1 MRVKNRKTIWNLS
14 LRSFR
19 ASGKRNVIAAAAI
32 ALTTLLFTSLF
43 TIVMSLNSSYQTYTF
58 RQIGGYAHGT
68 FKDVTEEQAQDISGH
83 RKVKATGE
91 RIVAGTISDGVFAK
105 VPAEISYMDSNN
117 TKWSYIELEEGRE
130 PEAENEIIMDKAA
143 LELLG
148 VTPEIGAEISLTYQ
162 ISDKNQNG
170 GSRTDTFVLAGWW
183 EYDSISPVHFI
194 NVSRTYVKNLEKEME
209 KEGME
214 PFRTDLSV
222 MLPSSMNIDGTM
234 EEIEKDLGYQRE
246 DPDAGNYVNYGVNW
260 GYTSTQ
266 AESELDPG
274 MVIAM
279 AAFLILVIFTGYL
292 IIYNIFQISV
302 TGDIRYYGLLKTIG
316 VTPRQLKRIIRQQAL
331 LLCTIGCPLGL
342 AVGWA
347 VGYLLVPVV
356 IEKSSLGEI
365 SARVSSSP
373 VIFIVSALFAVVTV
387 LLSCGRPGRMA
398 AKVSPVEAVKYTE
411 SGNFSRRQRRSRGAG
426 IGRMALANLGRNKKK
441 TVLVVVSLSLSVV
454 LLAVTFQF
462 TGGFSMEKYL
472 AEKTCADFIVGST
485 DYFRFRGG
493 RPDSGI
499 SEETV
504 KMIQANT
511 EIERGGQAWAVS
523 GEDPKVWMSEEQFRE
538 NAYGASGEMIRQEL
552 SYRER
557 RGEKIEASLQV
568 EGMDN
573 ALLEKLTVLAG
584 DIKPLQDPEAKAIAV
599 TVDTD
604 DYGNPEGG
612 DAAPQ
617 PGEKLTVT
625 YVDEGYY
632 EDSRTGEPVTD
643 ATPEEYIRYHIEK
656 SHDVEYTVCAVV
668 TVPYQISFRY
678 GLMYSMEAVMGTE
691 QLRRDSGT
699 ELESLLYMFDTPDRE
714 AEKAAETFLAGMTAG
729 ETSGLMYESKDLVR
743 KDFQGFQQMFLLL
756 GGALCAIVSI
766 VGILNFFN
774 AILTGI
780 LARRREFA
788 MLQAVGMT
796 GKQLKKMLMEEGLIY
811 AGTTILIS
819 LVLIL
824 AMEPLTGR
832 MLESMFWF
840 FEYHFSVTA
849 VFVTAPVFLFLGVA
863 LPLAVYR
870 SIAKL
875 TIVERLRETE

>member
-83 RKVKATGE
+83 RKVKAAGE

-143 LELLG
+143 LELLD

-246 DPDAGNYVNYGVNW
+246 DPDVENYVNYGVNW

-331 LLCTIGCPLGL
+331 LLCAIGCPLGL
-342 AVGWA
+342 AAGWA

-411 SGNFSRRQRRSRGAG
+411 SGNFSRRQRRSRRAG

-441 TVLVVVSLSLSVV
+441 TVLVVVSLSLSVA

-504 KMIQANT
+504 KTIQANT
-511 EIERGGQAWAVS
+511 EMESGGQAWAVS

-604 DYGNPEGG
+604 DYGNPESG
-612 DAAPQ
+612 DVAPQ

-656 SHDVEYTVCAVV
+656 SHDVEYTICAVV

-678 GLMYSMEAVMGTE
+678 ELMYSMEAVMGTE
-691 QLRRDSGT
+691 QLRKDSGT

-780 LARRREFA
+780 LARKREFA

>member
-143 LELLG
+143 LELLD

-234 EEIEKDLGYQRE
+234 EEIEKNLGYQRE
-246 DPDAGNYVNYGVNW
+246 DPDVENYVNYGVNW

-331 LLCTIGCPLGL
+331 LLCAIGCPLGL
-342 AVGWA
+342 AAGWA

-411 SGNFSRRQRRSRGAG
+411 SGNFSRRQRRSRRAG

-504 KMIQANT
+504 KTIQANT
-511 EIERGGQAWAVS
+511 EMESGGQAWAVS

-604 DYGNPEGG
+604 DYGNPESG
-612 DAAPQ
+612 DVAPQ

-656 SHDVEYTVCAVV
+656 SHDVEYTICAVV

-678 GLMYSMEAVMGTE
+678 ELMYSMEAVMGTE
-691 QLRRDSGT
+691 QLRKDSGT

-780 LARRREFA
+780 LARKREFA

>member
-105 VPAEISYMDSNN
+105 VPAEISYMDPNN

-143 LELLG
+143 LELLD

-194 NVSRTYVKNLEKEME
+194 NVSRTYVENLEKEME

-274 MVIAM
+274 IVIAM

-331 LLCTIGCPLGL
+331 LLCAIGCPPGL
-342 AVGWA
+342 AAGWA

-356 IEKSSLGEI
+356 IEKSSQGEI

-411 SGNFSRRQRRSRGAG
+411 SGNFSRRQRRSRRAG

-441 TVLVVVSLSLSVV
+441 TILVVVSLSLSVA

-504 KMIQANT
+504 KTIQANT
-511 EIERGGQAWAVS
+511 EMESGGQAWAVS

-604 DYGNPEGG
+604 DYGNPESG
-612 DAAPQ
+612 DVAPQ

-678 GLMYSMEAVMGTE
+678 GLMYSMKAVMGTE
-691 QLRRDSGT
+691 QLRKDSGT
-699 ELESLLYMFDTPDRE
+699 ELESLLYMFDTPDQA

-780 LARRREFA
+780 LARKREFA

-811 AGTTILIS
+811 AGTTVLIS

>member
-183 EYDSISPVHFI
+183 EYDAISPVHFI
-194 NVSRTYVKNLEKEME
+194 NVSRAYVKNLEKEME
-209 KEGME
+209 KKGME

-279 AAFLILVIFTGYL
+279 AVFLILVIFTGYL

-331 LLCTIGCPLGL
+331 LLCAIGCPLGL
-342 AVGWA
+342 AAGWA

-411 SGNFSRRQRRSRGAG
+411 SGNFSRRQRRSRRAG

-511 EIERGGQAWAVS
+511 ESERGGQAWAVS

-643 ATPEEYIRYHIEK
+643 ATPEEYIQYHIEK

-729 ETSGLMYESKDLVR
+729 ETSGLMYESKDLAR
-743 KDFQGFQQMFLLL
+743 KDFQGFQQMFLFL

-780 LARRREFA
+780 LARKREFA

-811 AGTTILIS
+811 AGTTVLIS

-832 MLESMFWF
+832 MLESIFWF

>member
-68 FKDVTEEQAQDISGH
+68 FKDVTEEQAQDITGH
-83 RKVKATGE
+83 RKVKAAGE

-183 EYDSISPVHFI
+183 EYDSICPVHFI
-194 NVSRTYVKNLEKEME
+194 NVSRTYVENLEKEME

-214 PFRTDLSV
+214 PFRIDLSV

-246 DPDAGNYVNYGVNW
+246 DPDAENYVNYGVNW

-316 VTPRQLKRIIRQQAL
+316 VTPRQLKRIIRQQAV
-331 LLCTIGCPLGL
+331 LLCAIGCPLGL
-342 AVGWA
+342 VTGWM

-356 IEKSSLGEI
+356 IERSSLGEI

-411 SGNFSRRQRRSRGAG
+411 SGNFSRRQRRSRRAG

-441 TVLVVVSLSLSVV
+441 TVLVVVSLSLSVA
-454 LLAVTFQF
+454 LLAITFQF

-493 RPDSGI
+493 SPDSGI

-511 EIERGGQAWAVS
+511 EMESGGQAWAVS
-523 GEDPKVWMSEEQFRE
+523 GEDPKVWISEEQFRE

-691 QLRRDSGT
+691 QLRKDSGT

-729 ETSGLMYESKDLVR
+729 ETSGLMYESKDLAR

-780 LARRREFA
+780 LARKREFA

-811 AGTTILIS
+811 AGTTVLIS

>member
-1 MRVKNRKTIWNLS
+1 MRVKNRKTIRNLS

-19 ASGKRNVIAAAAI
+19 ASGKRNVIAVAAI

-183 EYDSISPVHFI
+183 EYDSICPVHFI

-331 LLCTIGCPLGL
+331 LLCAIGCPLGL
-342 AVGWA
+342 AAGWA

-356 IEKSSLGEI
+356 IEQSSLGEI

-411 SGNFSRRQRRSRGAG
+411 SGNFSRRQRRSRRAG

-604 DYGNPEGG
+604 DYGNPESG
-612 DAAPQ
+612 DVAPQ

-678 GLMYSMEAVMGTE
+678 GLMYSMKAVMGTE
-691 QLRRDSGT
+691 QLRKDSGT

-729 ETSGLMYESKDLVR
+729 ETSGLMYESKDLAR

-780 LARRREFA
+780 LARKREFA

-811 AGTTILIS
+811 AGTTVLIS

>member
-68 FKDVTEEQAQDISGH
+68 FKDVTEEQVRDISGH
-83 RKVKATGE
+83 RKVKAAGE

-183 EYDSISPVHFI
+183 EYDSICPVHFI

-331 LLCTIGCPLGL
+331 LLCAIGCPLGL
-342 AVGWA
+342 AAGWA

-411 SGNFSRRQRRSRGAG
+411 SGNFSRRQRRSRRAG

-493 RPDSGI
+493 SPDSGI

-504 KMIQANT
+504 ETIQANT
-511 EIERGGQAWAVS
+511 EMESGGQAWAVS

-643 ATPEEYIRYHIEK
+643 ATPEEYVRYHIEK

-668 TVPYQISFRY
+668 IVPYQISFRY

-691 QLRRDSGT
+691 QLRKDSGT
-699 ELESLLYMFDTPDRE
+699 ELDSLLYMFDTPDRE

-729 ETSGLMYESKDLVR
+729 ETSGLMYESKDLAR

-756 GGALCAIVSI
+756 GGALCAIVSV

-780 LARRREFA
+780 LARKREFA

-811 AGTTILIS
+811 AGTTVLIS

>member
-1 MRVKNRKTIWNLS
+1 MRVKNRKTIRNLS

-194 NVSRTYVKNLEKEME
+194 NVSRAYVKNLEKEME
-209 KEGME
+209 KKGME

-331 LLCTIGCPLGL
+331 LLCAIGCPLGL
-342 AVGWA
+342 AAGWA

-356 IEKSSLGEI
+356 IEKSSLEEI

-411 SGNFSRRQRRSRGAG
+411 SGNFSRRQRRSRRAG

-441 TVLVVVSLSLSVV
+441 TILVVVSLSLSVV

-678 GLMYSMEAVMGTE
+678 GLMYSMKAVMGTE
-691 QLRRDSGT
+691 QLRKDSGT

-729 ETSGLMYESKDLVR
+729 ETSGLMYESKDLAR

-780 LARRREFA
+780 LARKREFA

>member
-68 FKDVTEEQAQDISGH
+68 FKDVKEEQAQDISGH

-91 RIVAGTISDGVFAK
+91 RIVTGTISDGVFAK

-143 LELLG
+143 LDLLG

-183 EYDSISPVHFI
+183 EYDSICPVHFI

-222 MLPSSMNIDGTM
+222 ILPSSMNIDGTM

-246 DPDAGNYVNYGVNW
+246 DPDAENYVNYGVNW

-331 LLCTIGCPLGL
+331 LLCAIGCPLGL
-342 AVGWA
+342 AAGWA

-356 IEKSSLGEI
+356 IERSSLGEI

-411 SGNFSRRQRRSRGAG
+411 SGNFSRRQRRSRSAG

-441 TVLVVVSLSLSVV
+441 TILVVVSLSLSVA

-493 RPDSGI
+493 SPDSGI

-504 KMIQANT
+504 KTIRANT

-643 ATPEEYIRYHIEK
+643 ATPEEYIQYHIEK

-678 GLMYSMEAVMGTE
+678 GLRYSMEAVMGTE
-691 QLRRDSGT
+691 QLRKDSGT
-699 ELESLLYMFDTPDRE
+699 ELDSLLYMFDTPDQE
-714 AEKAAETFLAGMTAG
+714 AEKTAETFLAGMTAG
-729 ETSGLMYESKDLVR
+729 ETSGLMYESKDLAR

-780 LARRREFA
+780 LARKREFA

-811 AGTTILIS
+811 AGTTVLIS

-875 TIVERLRETE
+875 TIMERLRETE

>member
-68 FKDVTEEQAQDISGH
+68 FKDVTEEQVQDISGH

-274 MVIAM
+274 MMIAM

-331 LLCTIGCPLGL
+331 LLCAIGCPPGL
-342 AVGWA
+342 AAGWA

-411 SGNFSRRQRRSRGAG
+411 SGNFSRRQRRSRRAG

-504 KMIQANT
+504 KTIQANT
-511 EIERGGQAWAVS
+511 EMESGGQAWAVS

-604 DYGNPEGG
+604 DYGNPESG
-612 DAAPQ
+612 DVAPQ

-678 GLMYSMEAVMGTE
+678 GLMYSMKAVMGTE
-691 QLRRDSGT
+691 QLRKDSGT
-699 ELESLLYMFDTPDRE
+699 ELESLLYMFDTPDRA

-780 LARRREFA
+780 LARKREFA

-811 AGTTILIS
+811 AGTTVLIS

>member
-1 MRVKNRKTIWNLS
+1 
-14 LRSFR
+14 
-19 ASGKRNVIAAAAI
+19 
-32 ALTTLLFTSLF
+32 
-43 TIVMSLNSSYQTYTF
+43 
-58 RQIGGYAHGT
+58 
-68 FKDVTEEQAQDISGH
+68 
-83 RKVKATGE
+83 
-91 RIVAGTISDGVFAK
+91 
-105 VPAEISYMDSNN
+105 
-117 TKWSYIELEEGRE
+117 
-130 PEAENEIIMDKAA
+130 
-143 LELLG
+143 
-148 VTPEIGAEISLTYQ
+148 
-162 ISDKNQNG
+162 
-170 GSRTDTFVLAGWW
+170 
-183 EYDSISPVHFI
+183 
-194 NVSRTYVKNLEKEME
+194 
-209 KEGME
+209 
-214 PFRTDLSV
+214 
-222 MLPSSMNIDGTM
+222 
-234 EEIEKDLGYQRE
+234 
-246 DPDAGNYVNYGVNW
+246 
-260 GYTSTQ
+260 
-266 AESELDPG
+266 
-274 MVIAM
+274 
-279 AAFLILVIFTGYL
+279 
-292 IIYNIFQISV
+292 
-302 TGDIRYYGLLKTIG
+302 
-316 VTPRQLKRIIRQQAL
+316 
-331 LLCTIGCPLGL
+331 
-342 AVGWA
+342 
-347 VGYLLVPVV
+347 
-356 IEKSSLGEI
+356 
-365 SARVSSSP
+365 
-373 VIFIVSALFAVVTV
+373 
-387 LLSCGRPGRMA
+387 
-398 AKVSPVEAVKYTE
+398 
-411 SGNFSRRQRRSRGAG
+411 
-426 IGRMALANLGRNKKK
+426 
-441 TVLVVVSLSLSVV
+441 
-454 LLAVTFQF
+454 
-462 TGGFSMEKYL
+462 MEKYL

-729 ETSGLMYESKDLVR
+729 ETSGLMYESKDLAR
-743 KDFQGFQQMFLLL
+743 KDFQGFQQMFLFL

-780 LARRREFA
+780 LARKREFA

>member
-105 VPAEISYMDSNN
+105 VPAEISYMDPNN

-130 PEAENEIIMDKAA
+130 PEVENEIIMDKAA

-183 EYDSISPVHFI
+183 EYDAISPVHFI
-194 NVSRTYVKNLEKEME
+194 NVSRTYVENLEKEME

-222 MLPSSMNIDGTM
+222 MLSSSMNIDGTM

-331 LLCTIGCPLGL
+331 LLCAIGCPPGL
-342 AVGWA
+342 AAGWA

-411 SGNFSRRQRRSRGAG
+411 SGNFSRRQRRSRRAG

-472 AEKTCADFIVGST
+472 AEKNCADFIVGST

-493 RPDSGI
+493 ISDSGI

-504 KMIQANT
+504 ETIQANT
-511 EIERGGQAWAVS
+511 EMESGGQAWAVS
-523 GEDPKVWMSEEQFRE
+523 GEDPKVWISEEEFRE
-538 NAYGASGEMIRQEL
+538 NAYGVSGEMIRQEL

-584 DIKPLQDPEAKAIAV
+584 DIKPLQDPEAQAIAV

-643 ATPEEYIRYHIEK
+643 ATPEEYIQYHIEK

-678 GLMYSMEAVMGTE
+678 GLRYSMEAVMGTE
-691 QLRRDSGT
+691 QLRKDSGT

-729 ETSGLMYESKDLVR
+729 ETSGLMYESKDLAR

-780 LARRREFA
+780 LARKREFA

>member
-19 ASGKRNVIAAAAI
+19 VSGKRNVIAAAAI

-162 ISDKNQNG
+162 ITDKNQNG

-194 NVSRTYVKNLEKEME
+194 NVSRTYVENLEKEME

-331 LLCTIGCPLGL
+331 LLCAIGCPLGL
-342 AVGWA
+342 AAGWA

-411 SGNFSRRQRRSRGAG
+411 SGNFSRRQRRSRRAG

-604 DYGNPEGG
+604 DYGNPESG
-612 DAAPQ
+612 DVAPQ

-678 GLMYSMEAVMGTE
+678 GLMYSMKAVMGTE
-691 QLRRDSGT
+691 QLRKDSGT
-699 ELESLLYMFDTPDRE
+699 ELESLLYMFDTPDRA

-780 LARRREFA
+780 LARKREFA

>member
-209 KEGME
+209 KKGME

-234 EEIEKDLGYQRE
+234 EGIEKDLGYQRE

-331 LLCTIGCPLGL
+331 LLCAIGCPLGL
-342 AVGWA
+342 AAGWA

-411 SGNFSRRQRRSRGAG
+411 SGNFSRRQRRSRRAG

-493 RPDSGI
+493 ISDSGI

-504 KMIQANT
+504 KTIQANT
-511 EIERGGQAWAVS
+511 EIESGGQAWAVS

-538 NAYGASGEMIRQEL
+538 NAYGVSGEMIRQEL

-678 GLMYSMEAVMGTE
+678 GLMYSMKAVMGTE
-691 QLRRDSGT
+691 QLRKDSGT
-699 ELESLLYMFDTPDRE
+699 ELDSLLYMFDTPDRE

-729 ETSGLMYESKDLVR
+729 ETSGLMYESKDLAR

-832 MLESMFWF
+832 LLESMFWF

>member
-331 LLCTIGCPLGL
+331 LLCAIGCPLGL
-342 AVGWA
+342 AAGWA

-411 SGNFSRRQRRSRGAG
+411 SGNFSRRQRRSRRAG

-499 SEETV
+499 SEEIV
-504 KMIQANT
+504 KMIQANA

-523 GEDPKVWMSEEQFRE
+523 GEDSKVWMSEEQFRE

-643 ATPEEYIRYHIEK
+643 ATPEEYIQYHIEK

-729 ETSGLMYESKDLVR
+729 ETSGLMYESKDLAR

-780 LARRREFA
+780 LARKREFA

>member
-183 EYDSISPVHFI
+183 EYDAISPVHFI

-331 LLCTIGCPLGL
+331 LLCAIGCPLGL

-411 SGNFSRRQRRSRGAG
+411 SGNFSRRQRRSRRAG

-441 TVLVVVSLSLSVV
+441 TILVVVSLSLSVV

-493 RPDSGI
+493 IPDSGI

-504 KMIQANT
+504 KMIQANS
-511 EIERGGQAWAVS
+511 EMESGGQAWAVS

-729 ETSGLMYESKDLVR
+729 ETSGLMYESKDLAR
-743 KDFQGFQQMFLLL
+743 KDFQGFQQMFLFL

>member
-1 MRVKNRKTIWNLS
+1 MRVKNRKTIRNLS

-246 DPDAGNYVNYGVNW
+246 DPDAENYVNYGVNW

-331 LLCTIGCPLGL
+331 LLCAIGCPLGL
-342 AVGWA
+342 AAGWA

-356 IEKSSLGEI
+356 IERSSLGEI

-411 SGNFSRRQRRSRGAG
+411 SGNFSRRQRRSRRAG

-441 TVLVVVSLSLSVV
+441 TILVVVSLSLSVV

-493 RPDSGI
+493 SPDSGI
-499 SEETV
+499 SEKTVET
-504 KMIQANT
+504 IRANT
-511 EIERGGQAWAVS
+511 EMESGGQAWAVS

-678 GLMYSMEAVMGTE
+678 GLMYSMGAVMGTE
-691 QLRRDSGT
+691 QLRKDSGT
-699 ELESLLYMFDTPDRE
+699 GLESLLYMFDTPDRE

-729 ETSGLMYESKDLVR
+729 ETSGLMYESKDLAR

-780 LARRREFA
+780 LARKREFA

>member
-83 RKVKATGE
+83 RKVKAAGE

-143 LELLG
+143 LDLLG

-170 GSRTDTFVLAGWW
+170 GSRTDTFVLVGWW
-183 EYDSISPVHFI
+183 EYDAISPVHFI

-222 MLPSSMNIDGTM
+222 ILPSSMNIDGTM

-246 DPDAGNYVNYGVNW
+246 DPDAENYVNYGVNW

-331 LLCTIGCPLGL
+331 LLCAIGCPLGL
-342 AVGWA
+342 AAGWA

-356 IEKSSLGEI
+356 IERSSLGEI

-411 SGNFSRRQRRSRGAG
+411 SGNFSRRQRRSRSAG

-441 TVLVVVSLSLSVV
+441 TILVVVSLSLSVA

-493 RPDSGI
+493 SPDSGI

-504 KMIQANT
+504 KTIRANT

-523 GEDPKVWMSEEQFRE
+523 GEDPKVWISEEQFRE

-643 ATPEEYIRYHIEK
+643 ATPEEYIQYHIEK

-678 GLMYSMEAVMGTE
+678 GLRYSMEAVMGTE
-691 QLRRDSGT
+691 QLRKDSGT
-699 ELESLLYMFDTPDRE
+699 ELDSLLYMFDTPDQE
-714 AEKAAETFLAGMTAG
+714 AEKTAETFLAGMTAG
-729 ETSGLMYESKDLVR
+729 ETSGLMYESKDLAR

-780 LARRREFA
+780 LARKREFA

-811 AGTTILIS
+811 AGTTVLIS

-875 TIVERLRETE
+875 TIMERLRETE

>member
-1 MRVKNRKTIWNLS
+1 MRVKNRKTIRNLS

-83 RKVKATGE
+83 RKVKAAGE

-130 PEAENEIIMDKAA
+130 PEAENEIIMDKVA

-162 ISDKNQNG
+162 ISDKNQDG

-331 LLCTIGCPLGL
+331 LLCAIGCPPGL
-342 AVGWA
+342 AAGWA

-356 IEKSSLGEI
+356 IERSSLGEI

-411 SGNFSRRQRRSRGAG
+411 SGNFSRRQRRSRRAG

-441 TVLVVVSLSLSVV
+441 TILVVVSLSLSVV

-493 RPDSGI
+493 SPDSGI
-499 SEETV
+499 SEKTVET
-504 KMIQANT
+504 IRANT
-511 EIERGGQAWAVS
+511 EMESGGQAWAVS

-643 ATPEEYIRYHIEK
+643 ATPEEYIQYHVEK

-678 GLMYSMEAVMGTE
+678 GLMYSMNAVMGTE
-691 QLRRDSGT
+691 QLRKDSGK
-699 ELESLLYMFDTPDRE
+699 ELYSLLYMFDTPDWE
-714 AEKAAETFLAGMTAG
+714 TEKAAETFLAGMTAG
-729 ETSGLMYESKDLVR
+729 ETSGLMYESKDLAR

-780 LARRREFA
+780 LARKREFA

>member
-194 NVSRTYVKNLEKEME
+194 NVSRTYVKNLEKE

-331 LLCTIGCPLGL
+331 LLCAIGCPLGL
-342 AVGWA
+342 AAGWA

-411 SGNFSRRQRRSRGAG
+411 SGNFSRRQRRSRRAG

-493 RPDSGI
+493 IPDSGI

-504 KMIQANT
+504 KTIQANT
-511 EIERGGQAWAVS
+511 EMESGGQAWAVS

-729 ETSGLMYESKDLVR
+729 ETSELMYESKDLAR

-780 LARRREFA
+780 LARKREFA

-811 AGTTILIS
+811 AGTTVLIS

>member
-130 PEAENEIIMDKAA
+130 PEAENEIIMDKTA

-183 EYDSISPVHFI
+183 EYDSICPVHFI

-246 DPDAGNYVNYGVNW
+246 DPDAENYVNYGVNW

-331 LLCTIGCPLGL
+331 LLCAIGCPLGL
-342 AVGWA
+342 AAGWA

-356 IEKSSLGEI
+356 IEKSSLEEI
-365 SARVSSSP
+365 SARVSSSS

-411 SGNFSRRQRRSRGAG
+411 SGNFSRRQRRSRSAG

-441 TVLVVVSLSLSVV
+441 TILVVVSLSLSVV

-493 RPDSGI
+493 IPDSGI

-504 KMIQANT
+504 KTIQANT
-511 EIERGGQAWAVS
+511 EMESGGQAWAVS

-729 ETSGLMYESKDLVR
+729 ETSGLMYESKDLAR
-743 KDFQGFQQMFLLL
+743 KDFQGFQQMFLFL

-780 LARRREFA
+780 LARKREFA

>member
-1 MRVKNRKTIWNLS
+1 
-14 LRSFR
+14 
-19 ASGKRNVIAAAAI
+19 
-32 ALTTLLFTSLF
+32 
-43 TIVMSLNSSYQTYTF
+43 
-58 RQIGGYAHGT
+58 
-68 FKDVTEEQAQDISGH
+68 
-83 RKVKATGE
+83 
-91 RIVAGTISDGVFAK
+91 
-105 VPAEISYMDSNN
+105 
-117 TKWSYIELEEGRE
+117 
-130 PEAENEIIMDKAA
+130 
-143 LELLG
+143 
-148 VTPEIGAEISLTYQ
+148 
-162 ISDKNQNG
+162 
-170 GSRTDTFVLAGWW
+170 
-183 EYDSISPVHFI
+183 
-194 NVSRTYVKNLEKEME
+194 
-209 KEGME
+209 ME

-331 LLCTIGCPLGL
+331 LLCAIGCPLGL
-342 AVGWA
+342 AAGWA

-356 IEKSSLGEI
+356 IEKSSLEEI

-411 SGNFSRRQRRSRGAG
+411 SGNFSRRQRRSRSAG

-441 TVLVVVSLSLSVV
+441 TILVVVSLSLSVV

-493 RPDSGI
+493 SPDSGI

-504 KMIQANT
+504 ETIQANT
-511 EIERGGQAWAVS
+511 EMESGGQAWAVS

-729 ETSGLMYESKDLVR
+729 ETSGLMYESKDLAR

-780 LARRREFA
+780 LARKREFA

>member
-274 MVIAM
+274 MMIAM

-331 LLCTIGCPLGL
+331 LLCAIGCPLGL
-342 AVGWA
+342 AAGWA

-411 SGNFSRRQRRSRGAG
+411 SGNFSRRQRRSRRAG

-504 KMIQANT
+504 KTIQANT
-511 EIERGGQAWAVS
+511 EMESGGQAWAVS

-678 GLMYSMEAVMGTE
+678 GLMYSMKAVMGTE
-691 QLRRDSGT
+691 QLRKDSGT

-729 ETSGLMYESKDLVR
+729 ETSGLMYESKDLAR

-780 LARRREFA
+780 LARKREFA

>member
-1 MRVKNRKTIWNLS
+1 MRVKNRKTIRNLS

-83 RKVKATGE
+83 RKVKAAGE

-234 EEIEKDLGYQRE
+234 EEIEKNLGYQRE
-246 DPDAGNYVNYGVNW
+246 DPDAENYVNYGVNW

-331 LLCTIGCPLGL
+331 LLCAIGCPLGL
-342 AVGWA
+342 AAGWA

-411 SGNFSRRQRRSRGAG
+411 SGNFSRRQRRSRRAG

-441 TVLVVVSLSLSVV
+441 TVLVVVSLSLSVA

-504 KMIQANT
+504 KTIQANT
-511 EIERGGQAWAVS
+511 EMESGGQAWAVS

-604 DYGNPEGG
+604 DYGNPESG
-612 DAAPQ
+612 DVAPQ

-678 GLMYSMEAVMGTE
+678 GLMYSMKAVMGTE
-691 QLRRDSGT
+691 QLRKDSGT
-699 ELESLLYMFDTPDRE
+699 ELESLLYMFDTPDRA

-729 ETSGLMYESKDLVR
+729 ETSGLMYESKDLAR

>member
-274 MVIAM
+274 MMIAM

-331 LLCTIGCPLGL
+331 LLCAIGCPLGL
-342 AVGWA
+342 AAGWA

-411 SGNFSRRQRRSRGAG
+411 SGNFSRRQRRSRRAG

-504 KMIQANT
+504 KTIQANT
-511 EIERGGQAWAVS
+511 EMESGGQAWAVS

-604 DYGNPEGG
+604 DYGNPESG
-612 DAAPQ
+612 DVAPQ

-678 GLMYSMEAVMGTE
+678 GLMYSMKAVMGTE
-691 QLRRDSGT
+691 QLRKDSGT
-699 ELESLLYMFDTPDRE
+699 ELESLLYMFDTPDRA

-780 LARRREFA
+780 LARKREFA

>member
-130 PEAENEIIMDKAA
+130 PEAKNEIIMDKAA

-209 KEGME
+209 KKGME

-234 EEIEKDLGYQRE
+234 EGIEKDLGYQRE

-331 LLCTIGCPLGL
+331 LLCAIGCPLGL
-342 AVGWA
+342 AAGWA

-411 SGNFSRRQRRSRGAG
+411 SGNFSRRQRRSRRAG

-493 RPDSGI
+493 ISDSGI

-504 KMIQANT
+504 KTIQANT
-511 EIERGGQAWAVS
+511 EIESGGQAWAVS

-538 NAYGASGEMIRQEL
+538 NAYGVSGEMIRQEL

-678 GLMYSMEAVMGTE
+678 GLMYSMKAVMGTE
-691 QLRRDSGT
+691 QLRKDSGT

-729 ETSGLMYESKDLVR
+729 ETSGLMYESKDLAR

-832 MLESMFWF
+832 LLESMFWF

>member
-194 NVSRTYVKNLEKEME
+194 NVSRTYVKNLEKE

-331 LLCTIGCPLGL
+331 LLCAIGCPLGL
-342 AVGWA
+342 AAGWA

-411 SGNFSRRQRRSRGAG
+411 SGNFSRRQRRSRRAG

-493 RPDSGI
+493 IPDSGI

-504 KMIQANT
+504 KTIQANT
-511 EIERGGQAWAVS
+511 EMESGGQAWAVS

-691 QLRRDSGT
+691 QLRKDSGT

-729 ETSGLMYESKDLVR
+729 ETSGLMYESKDLAR

-780 LARRREFA
+780 LARKREFA

-811 AGTTILIS
+811 AGTTVLIS

>member
-209 KEGME
+209 KKGME

-234 EEIEKDLGYQRE
+234 EGIEKDLGYQRE

-331 LLCTIGCPLGL
+331 LLCAIGCPLGL
-342 AVGWA
+342 AAGWA

-411 SGNFSRRQRRSRGAG
+411 SGNFSRRQRRSRRAG

-493 RPDSGI
+493 ISDSGI

-504 KMIQANT
+504 KTIQANT
-511 EIERGGQAWAVS
+511 EIESGGQAWAVS
-523 GEDPKVWMSEEQFRE
+523 GGDPKVWMSEEQFRE
-538 NAYGASGEMIRQEL
+538 NAYGVSGEMIRQEL

-678 GLMYSMEAVMGTE
+678 GLMYSMKAVMGTE
-691 QLRRDSGT
+691 QLRKDSGT

-729 ETSGLMYESKDLVR
+729 ETSGLMYESKDLAR

>member
-83 RKVKATGE
+83 RKVKAAGE

-246 DPDAGNYVNYGVNW
+246 DPDAENYVNYGVNW

-331 LLCTIGCPLGL
+331 LLCAIGCPLGL
-342 AVGWA
+342 AAGWA

-356 IEKSSLGEI
+356 IERSSLGEI

-504 KMIQANT
+504 KTIQANT
-511 EIERGGQAWAVS
+511 EMESGGQAWAVS

-604 DYGNPEGG
+604 DYGNPESG
-612 DAAPQ
+612 DVAPQ

-678 GLMYSMEAVMGTE
+678 GLMYSMGAVMGTE
-691 QLRRDSGT
+691 QLRKDSGT
-699 ELESLLYMFDTPDRE
+699 GLESLLYMFDTPDRE

-780 LARRREFA
+780 LARKREFA

-870 SIAKL
+870 SIVKL